1 MAMNKAQFKIKLKQ
15 LRTKQGLSQQEL
27 ADRMGCNRSTIWRY
41 ENGKINL
48 SLKKYEKYAKV
59 LGVRFSIALQRFGE
73 YDLVDTKKKI
83 EDTILSP
90 NSVIITDHLD
100 TDKIDL
106 KEAKKL
112 WKKYI
117 KKHKETNGVDLIEDK
132 KGNLVL
138 R

>member
-1 MAMNKAQFKIKLKQ
+1 MNKTQFKIKLKQ

-48 SLKKYEKYAKV
+48 SLKKYEKYAKA

-73 YDLVDTKKKI
+73 YDLVDTSKKI
-83 EDTILSP
+83 DDPLPPNCVIFED
-90 NSVIITDHLD
+90 NLD
-100 TDKIDL
+100 KMDKIDF
-106 KEAKKL
+106 KEAKKQ
-112 WKKYI
+112 WKKFM

>member
-1 MAMNKAQFKIKLKQ
+1 MNKKLKQLKQ
-15 LRTKQGLSQQEL
+15 LRTKQGLSQQQL
-27 ADRMGCNRSTIWRY
+27 ADRMGCNRSTICRY

-48 SLKKYEKYAKV
+48 SLKKYEKYAKA

-73 YDLVDTKKKI
+73 YDLVDMKKKT
-83 EDTILSP
+83 DDALPPNCVILK
-90 NSVIITDHLD
+90 DHLD
-100 TDKIDL
+100 TDKL
-106 KEAKKL
+106 KEAKNQ
-112 WKKYI
+112 WKKFI